1 MKGKLFWIAVQW
13 MVKDV
18 MTKPAT
24 KVKLFKFEWFMF
36 IPCIKKF
43 CMILGEKPRVFRR
56 MTK

>member
-13 MVKDV
+13 MDV

-43 CMILGEKPRVFRR
+43 YMILGEKPPVFRR

>member
-1 MKGKLFWIAVQW
+1 MDG

-43 CMILGEKPRVFRR
+43 YMILGEKPRVFNENDKVRASGGVR
-56 MTK
+56 